1 MTFGLFRG
9 LIFVTLG
16 LGHSSLIF
24 LIISRNDCAKLST
37 NTRKISTN
45 TRKICTLNRGRFCHF
60 AVFGASTTQRANSR
74 TEGPHLL

>member
-37 NTRKISTN
+37 NTRKISSN
-45 TRKICTLNRGRFCHF
+45 TRKI
-60 AVFGASTTQRANSR
+60 
-74 TEGPHLL
+74 